1 MSSNEETTS
10 DDDSEADTTDTSSE
24 SESESESESDSP
36 PTPPPTDTTQEEKY
50 HPPGETIKKS
60 IAHLDSVF
68 FRLQVLFPRPLPP
81 RERSTQTSKKR
92 LASVPSDMN
101 DVDELSLPSSRHQ
114 SMFDLYNANNT
125 IDNDINEIVQNDVTD
140 DTKEDSSDL
149 DSDLERNE
157 LQDTLEAPVA
167 RPDVAE
173 PIIEAPKATSKA
185 SPSTNN
191 STVNAT
197 HNHSHHHHHS
207 HRNLPPLMTTPK
219 EEHRRQHRRRSKQ
232 GTSSSSE
239 DNEYDNDEFEL
250 TSEEEN
256 ERKKIQ
262 KRKRKKKKQQKHQH
276 MHSTSSTRKPFLP
289 VSSSMSSLESVRN
302 SSTTKQHPPS
312 NQKML
317 QHTFENGFDKG
328 YKAATKQLNT
338 QQQQQQQQPLHQS
351 HNQPQRQQNNTT
363 NAMDALMA
371 SNNYEGDQ
379 STPPLQATPLSRS
392 LSNSIP
398 KHTTNSEELFVP
410 SSTASLLSTL
420 TRNVSDNVFRRAPTA
435 PIPQDDP
442 ELIAE
447 LNALREIEQ
456 QYRKDKKLLK
466 KAKSK
471 KAYQFYQQQL
481 MKKGWCIW
489 KKTIRMQH
497 ITQRL
502 KHRFQRKHLH
512 AAFQTW
518 HNNMKQNQTL
528 SKIEEVRVQKV

>member
-1 MSSNEETTS
+1 M
-10 DDDSEADTTDTSSE
+10 
-24 SESESESESDSP
+24 
-36 PTPPPTDTTQEEKY
+36 
-50 HPPGETIKKS
+50 G
-60 IAHLDSVF
+60 
-68 FRLQVLFPRPLPP
+68 
-81 RERSTQTSKKR
+81 
-92 LASVPSDMN
+92 
-101 DVDELSLPSSRHQ
+101 
-114 SMFDLYNANNT
+114 
-125 IDNDINEIVQNDVTD
+125 
-140 DTKEDSSDL
+140 
-149 DSDLERNE
+149 
-157 LQDTLEAPVA
+157 
-167 RPDVAE
+167 
-173 PIIEAPKATSKA
+173 
-185 SPSTNN
+185 
-191 STVNAT
+191 
-197 HNHSHHHHHS
+197 
-207 HRNLPPLMTTPK
+207 
-219 EEHRRQHRRRSKQ
+219 
-232 GTSSSSE
+232 
-239 DNEYDNDEFEL
+239 
-250 TSEEEN
+250 
-256 ERKKIQ
+256 
-262 KRKRKKKKQQKHQH
+262 
-276 MHSTSSTRKPFLP
+276 
-289 VSSSMSSLESVRN
+289 
-302 SSTTKQHPPS
+302 
-312 NQKML
+312 
-317 QHTFENGFDKG
+317 
-328 YKAATKQLNT
+328 
-338 QQQQQQQQPLHQS
+338 
-351 HNQPQRQQNNTT
+351 NQPQRQQNNST

-512 AAFQTW
+512 TAFQTW

-528 SKIEEVRVQKV
+528 SKQKEIETLTASLHQQMAIREQEIEQERIAKATRALKSFLNQKLRGAFNSWIESIVIKKKLKRLMSRYKYRTASKCYDALALHAKTERKIKNDIQLQQQNEALQKLSQEMK